1 MNSTNQTNKRPEVQ
15 GESDAD
21 WEKLKKYKLSIGKF
35 YTGPFATARGN
46 PDFGHFPLITKY
58 LFLAFALYYA
68 ASKNYK
74 YTVLAASLY
83 FIGSMLNGIR
93 FYYID
98 ALSEYGEDEEY
109 LKSTVHDNL
118 TGGVIALIAVL
129 YILFKK

>member
-1 MNSTNQTNKRPEVQ
+1 MNSTNQTNKKPEVQ
-15 GESDAD
+15 GESAAD

-109 LKSTVHDNL
+109 LKSTVQDNL
-118 TGGVIALIAVL
+118 TGGTIALIAVL
-129 YILFKK
+129 YVLFKK